1 MRYFFLIAGVLIL
14 AAAVF
19 SAGCI
24 ETDTPAVPTQT
35 VVPAPLAGDPALGVW
50 TGTYHQTQEM
60 SGTGEVTE
68 ISTNYTIQIQSDGK
82 GKVSYDR
89 KERKGF
95 SQSSNR
101 YSIDGTVS
109 KSDNVYTI
117 DVPLLG
123 TYVVT
128 LSADGSATLKIPEGQ
143 EVGLSKQES

>member
-24 ETDTPAVPTQT
+24 ETETPAVPTQT
-35 VVPAPLAGDPALGVW
+35 VVPAPLAGDPVLGVW
-50 TGTYHQTQEM
+50 TGTFHQT
-60 SGTGEVTE
+60 EVTE
-68 ISTNYTIQIQSDGK
+68 ISTNYTMQIQSDGK
-82 GKVSYDR
+82 GTVSYDR

-95 SQSSNR
+95 SLSSSQ
-101 YSIDGTVS
+101 YSIEGTVT

-117 DVPLLG
+117 EAPLLG

-128 LSADGSATLKIPEGQ
+128 LAEDGSAVLLTPEGW